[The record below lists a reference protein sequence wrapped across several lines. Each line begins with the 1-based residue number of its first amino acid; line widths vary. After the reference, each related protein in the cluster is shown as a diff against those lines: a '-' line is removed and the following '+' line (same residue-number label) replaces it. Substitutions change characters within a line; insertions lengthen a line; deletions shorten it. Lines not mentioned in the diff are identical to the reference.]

1 MPQSSPL
8 SAGLVLRRVGQS
20 AVGAD
25 RIALL
30 EAVGTHG
37 SITGAASAVGLSYKG
52 AWDAIQTLNNL
63 FDRPLVASQAGGSR
77 GGSAVLTPD
86 GRAVISAFRAIEGE
100 LAQALVKVETHLA
113 SAAEGPTHDWLWSL
127 AMKSSARNVL
137 RGVVAGI
144 AEGAVN
150 AEVTLA
156 IGGEAH
162 IVAVVT
168 RRSVADLGLVPG
180 VPALALI
187 NAGFIVLAAA
197 EGKIRTSA
205 RNSLLGVITDITRGA
220 VNDEVTL
227 EIAEGKSLTA
237 TVTHESV
244 EAMAL
249 AVGLNVLALVK
260 ASHVILATA

>member
-1 MPQSSPL
+1 MSQPSSL

-20 AVGAD
+20 AVGAE

-30 EAVGTHG
+30 EALGVHG
-37 SITGAASAVGLSYKG
+37 SIAGAAAAVGLSYKG
-52 AWDAIQTLNNL
+52 AWDAVQALNNL

-77 GGSAVLTPD
+77 GGSAVLTEE

-100 LAQALVKVETHLA
+100 LAQALAAVEKRL
-113 SAAEGPTHDWLWSL
+113 SLEGGGAPHDWLWSL

-137 RGVVAGI
+137 RGAVEVV
-144 AEGAVN
+144 EDGAVN

-156 IGGEAH
+156 IGGEAR

-168 RRSVADLGLVPG
+168 RQSVSDLGLAPG
-180 VPALALI
+180 VPAMALI
-187 NAGFIVLAAA
+187 NASFIILAPA
-197 EGKIRTSA
+197 EEGLRTSA
-205 RNSLLGVITDITRGA
+205 RNSLAGVITEIARGA

-227 EIAEGKSLTA
+227 QIADGKSLSA

-244 EAMAL
+244 EAMGL
-249 AVGLNVLALVK
+249 AVGARVLALIK
-260 ASHVILATA
+260 ASHVILATG

>member
-1 MPQSSPL
+1 MSQPSSL

-30 EAVGTHG
+30 EALGRHG
-37 SITGAASAVGLSYKG
+37 SISGAASAMGLSYKG
-52 AWDAIQTLNNL
+52 AWDAVQALNNL

-77 GGSAVLTPD
+77 GGSASLTED
-86 GRAVISAFRAIEGE
+86 GRAVIAAFRAIEGE
-100 LAQALVKVETHLA
+100 LAQALAAVEKRLSA
-113 SAAEGPTHDWLWSL
+113 SDDTPPHDWLWSL

-137 RGVVAGI
+137 RGVV
-144 AEGAVN
+144 ETVTDGAVN

-156 IGGEAH
+156 IGEGAQ

-168 RRSVADLGLVPG
+168 RQSMADLGLAPG
-180 VPALALI
+180 VPAMALI
-187 NAGFIVLAAA
+187 NASFVILAAD
-197 EGKIRTSA
+197 EGGLRTSA
-205 RNSLLGVITDITRGA
+205 RNSLAGVVTAIDRGA

-227 EIAEGKSLTA
+227 EIAQGKSLSA

-244 EAMAL
+244 EALGLEVGSKVRAL
-249 AVGLNVLALVK
+249 IK
-260 ASHVILATA
+260 ASHVILAVP